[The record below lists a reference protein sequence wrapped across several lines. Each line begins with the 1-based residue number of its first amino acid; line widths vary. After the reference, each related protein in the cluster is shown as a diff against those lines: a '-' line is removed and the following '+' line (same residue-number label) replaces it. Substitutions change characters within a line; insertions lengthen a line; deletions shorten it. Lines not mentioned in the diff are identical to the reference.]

1 MGEFEAYRRAL
12 PPGAPVRDEN
22 RHVLTQRLTWLTHS
36 QNLEWS
42 LFLFYSPS
50 DRDAYLRPRV
60 GYQVDDHLS
69 VEAGGNLFFGARE
82 ETFFG
87 QFQDNNNLYLGV
99 RYGF

>member
-1 MGEFEAYRRAL
+1 
-12 PPGAPVRDEN
+12 
-22 RHVLTQRLTWLTHS
+22 
-36 QNLEWS
+36 
-42 LFLFYSPS
+42 
-50 DRDAYLRPRV
+50 V